1 MPRKKFITAAP
12 FLPAELTIPKLRS
25 AAANCRGCDLWK
37 RATQTVFGQ
46 GAAPAS
52 VMLVGEQPGDKE
64 DLAGHPFVGP
74 AGKLLDEAL
83 IIAGIDKSDVY
94 ITNAVKHFNWAPDP
108 RGKSQKAALLG
119 NSSLQA
125 VARGRNFCD
134 PSADHYLPRSDRC
147 PGALGK
153 RIQCDAPARKI
164 RPFSVRAARHGHG
177 SSVLNSARPGR
188 RVSPRTEASLY
199 SGPRPRSW
207 GASGAGASRVSQ
219 LISGPTVFPPPPLL
233 PTADTASS
241 ARGIVCNFYE
251 PLRQI
256 SQA

>member
-108 RGKSQKAALLG
+108 RGKRRIHKKPRYSEIQACRPWLEAEISAIRPRIIICLGATAAQALLG
-119 NSSLQA
+119 KEFSVMRQRGKFVPSPFAPRVMATVHPSSILRAQDDESRREQKQAFIRDLALAARELQA
-125 VARGRNFCD
+125 
-134 PSADHYLPRSDRC
+134 
-147 PGALGK
+147 
-153 RIQCDAPARKI
+153 PAQ
-164 RPFSVRAARHGHG
+164 AA
-177 SSVLNSARPGR
+177 
-188 RVSPRTEASLY
+188 
-199 SGPRPRSW
+199 
-207 GASGAGASRVSQ
+207 
-219 LISGPTVFPPPPLL
+219 
-233 PTADTASS
+233 
-241 ARGIVCNFYE
+241 
-251 PLRQI
+251 
-256 SQA
+256 